1 MRIAT
6 SNRYDAAIDNLQ
18 KRQQDMAESQLQLTS
33 GKRVN
38 VASDD
43 PVAAARAERDLATMA
58 RSDANQRALEAS
70 RNVALLGEAAL
81 GDATELLQQARE
93 TMVNAGNGSYTA
105 GERQALA
112 IKLQE
117 IRNQLLTVA
126 NRPDGGGG
134 FVFGGQGSNAPPFI
148 DTTAGVTFV
157 GQGGEAL
164 AASSE
169 RLNLTV
175 DGNAVWLSA
184 KSGNGVFETTSG
196 TNIVTGLPNSG
207 TGWITPGNV
216 SNPQQLPYP
225 VPSNVAPSTYA
236 IEFSVSGGQTTYTI
250 LEDGIAMP
258 SATTLPYST
267 SKSIEIPGRGMSV
280 TVTGVPA
287 NGDTFNINQS
297 DNNLSVFDALDEAIA
312 GLKDTY
318 NNTGQVQQLV
328 NRGLSQIDALSGNF
342 QRGRTALGETLNRMD
357 GIESRI
363 SSLKLIAQ
371 TDRSAAEDLD
381 MVEAISEFQNKQT
394 GYDAALKSYAMVQKL
409 SLFQYVNG

>member
-134 FVFGGQGSNAPPFI
+134 FVFGGKAPMRRH
-148 DTTAGVTFV
+148 
-157 GQGGEAL
+157 
-164 AASSE
+164 SS
-169 RLNLTV
+169 
-175 DGNAVWLSA
+175 
-184 KSGNGVFETTSG
+184 
-196 TNIVTGLPNSG
+196 
-207 TGWITPGNV
+207 TP
-216 SNPQQLPYP
+216 P
-225 VPSNVAPSTYA
+225 
-236 IEFSVSGGQTTYTI
+236 
-250 LEDGIAMP
+250 
-258 SATTLPYST
+258 
-267 SKSIEIPGRGMSV
+267 PG
-280 TVTGVPA
+280 
-287 NGDTFNINQS
+287 
-297 DNNLSVFDALDEAIA
+297 
-312 GLKDTY
+312 
-318 NNTGQVQQLV
+318 
-328 NRGLSQIDALSGNF
+328 
-342 QRGRTALGETLNRMD
+342 
-357 GIESRI
+357 
-363 SSLKLIAQ
+363 
-371 TDRSAAEDLD
+371 
-381 MVEAISEFQNKQT
+381 
-394 GYDAALKSYAMVQKL
+394 
-409 SLFQYVNG
+409 